1 MKRLLTFLGT
11 IFIMAGSAAWAQ
23 EVNSNATLLG
33 SSSGEDVTV
42 ENVVD
47 WVPEISLDTRYGY
60 KHQSSGKMG
69 AFGSD
74 NFLLN
79 VDGKIGKHFSYSFNH
94 SLQSSL
100 DEGATFFDATNW
112 LTLSYEL
119 GNFTFTA
126 GKDALMVGSFEYDA
140 YELDCYYEMG
150 SMFNYNINCWLWG
163 VSAMWTNNAETSSF
177 AFQAAKS
184 PFAFVPKEDNLYA
197 YSLAWYGTWE
207 EKYESM
213 WSVNLMEYKPG
224 SFVKMLALGNTFY
237 FGNFDLMLDY
247 STRATDFAKG
257 FGQDYTLTMQPAY
270 NFGESLRLFGRF
282 GVERTVDDVAYDFLG
297 EYIPVED
304 KVLANDENECVM
316 PAYLTGNKEYIY
328 YGACVEYFPF
338 KEDKSV
344 RLHAAWA
351 SNNYTK
357 SHIFDLGLTWKL
369 DVVDAVKFF
378 ARMAK

>member
-11 IFIMAGSAAWAQ
+11 IFIMAGSTVWAQ
-23 EVNSNATLLG
+23 EVNSNATLSG
-33 SSSGEDVTV
+33 SSSGEDVTI

-47 WVPEISLDTRYGY
+47 YVPEISLDTRYGY

-69 AFGSD
+69 AFGGD

-79 VDGKIGKHFSYSFNH
+79 IDGKIGKHFSYSFNH
-94 SLQSSL
+94 SLKSSI

-119 GNFTFTA
+119 GNFAFIA

-150 SMFNYNINCWLWG
+150 SMFNYNINCWVWG
-163 VSAMWTNNAETSSF
+163 VSAMWTNDAETSSF

-184 PFAFVPKEDNLYA
+184 PFAFEPKKDDLYA
-197 YSLAWYGTWE
+197 YSLAWYGTW

-213 WSVNLMEYKPG
+213 WSVNLMEYESGK
-224 SFVKMLALGNTFY
+224 FVKMLALGNTFY
-237 FGNFDLMLDY
+237 LGNFELMLDY
-247 STRATDFAKG
+247 MTRATDFRKG
-257 FGQDYTLTMQPAY
+257 IGKDYTLTMQPAY
-270 NFGESLRLFGRF
+270 NFGESLRLFGRL
-282 GVERTVDDVAYDFLG
+282 GVERTADDVAYDFLG
-297 EYIPVED
+297 EYLSVED
-304 KVLANDENECVM
+304 KVLANEENECVM
-316 PAYLTGNKEYIY
+316 PAYLTGDKEYIY
-328 YGACVEYFPF
+328 YGAGLEFFPF
-338 KEDKSV
+338 KEDKSL

-357 SHIFDLGLTWKL
+357 SHIIDAGLTWKF
-369 DVVDAVKFF
+369 DVVGAVKFLG
-378 ARMAK
+378 RKAK